1 MGEELVVVGYGEQR
15 AISVVGSQSFID
27 DPQKLNISS
36 GSLTNSLAG
45 RLSGVVGVQRS
56 GLPGA
61 DASDIWIRGISTF
74 GSSGPLVLVDGIER
88 PMNSL
93 NPDDIQGLTILKDA
107 SATAVYG
114 TRDRKSTRLNSS
126 HVAISYA
133 GCCL

>member
-27 DPQKLNISS
+27 DPQELNISS
-36 GSLTNSLAG
+36 GSLTNSLAR
-45 RLSGVVGVQRS
+45 RLTGVVGAQRS

-88 PMNSL
+88 PMTSL
-93 NPDDIQGLTILKDA
+93 NPHVIHSLTILQLA
-107 SATAVYG
+107 SSTAVDG
-114 TRDRKSTRLNSS
+114 TL
-126 HVAISYA
+126 
-133 GCCL
+133 